1 MSEKNDV
8 TQTENGTAPRSKNR
22 TCARHCKRFWWI
34 YLIVLIVIVIIVVPV
49 IILVAVP
56 KIAQSK
62 INEAELEI
70 QSVQI
75 LETEENAYLM
85 KIDSSITTD
94 GSIHAKVD
102 PFEAEMYLEDWPA
115 HAAFAT
121 VNMPETNSDKHQ
133 VVNVTQNVKITDMDE
148 FTRFNV
154 WFHNNKTLRVTVNG
168 KTKVKPKGLPRKYG
182 VTFKKTLE
190 LKGLDHFAGTVVN
203 DGTIGFGSGKD
214 EPNFNGTTTIPNAS
228 VFTLDNGN
236 VTFTNFVGDVEVG
249 TLTIPNLVLK
259 PGDNVVNITANMD
272 QNLILKAVQKEPYCK
287 TGILPF
293 KLLGKSVFNHGENL
307 TYFAA
312 ALGSSNQT
320 VEIDIGAIL
329 AKPPLKYKVK
339 CTSDDD

>member
-1 MSEKNDV
+1 MSEKNEV

-22 TCARHCKRFWWI
+22 TCARHCKRFWWV
-34 YLIVLIVIVIIVVPV
+34 YLIILCVIVVIVVPV

-70 QSVQI
+70 QNTRI
-75 LETEENAYLM
+75 LETEGNAYLM
-85 KIDSSITTD
+85 EIDSTITTD
-94 GSIHAKVD
+94 GKIHAKVD

-115 HAAFAT
+115 HKAFAT
-121 VNMPETNSDKHQ
+121 VDMPETNSNKHQ
-133 VVNVTQNVKITDMDE
+133 VVNVSQHVKIADMEE

-154 WFHNNKTLRVTVNG
+154 WFHNNETLRVTVYG
-168 KTKVKPKGLPRKYG
+168 KTKVQPKGLSRKYG
-182 VTFKKTLE
+182 VTFKKTVE
-190 LKGLDHFAGTVVN
+190 LKGLNHFAGTTVN
-203 DGTIGFGSGKD
+203 DGHIGFGDGKD

-236 VTFTNFVGDVEVG
+236 VTFRNFVGDVEVG

-259 PGDNVVNITANMD
+259 PGDNVVNITANMN
-272 QNLILKAVQKEPYCK
+272 QTLILNAVQEEPYCK

-293 KLLGKSVFNHGENL
+293 KLLGKSVVNHGENL

-320 VEIDIGAIL
+320 VDIDIGAIL
-329 AKPPLKYKVK
+329 KKSIKYTVK
-339 CTSDDD
+339 CKSDKD

>member
-1 MSEKNDV
+1 
-8 TQTENGTAPRSKNR
+8 
-22 TCARHCKRFWWI
+22 
-34 YLIVLIVIVIIVVPV
+34 
-49 IILVAVP
+49 
-56 KIAQSK
+56 
-62 INEAELEI
+62 
-70 QSVQI
+70 
-75 LETEENAYLM
+75 M

-94 GSIHAKVD
+94 GKIHASVD

-115 HAAFAT
+115 HVPFAT
-121 VNMPETNSDKHQ
+121 VDMPETNSNKHQ
-133 VVNVTQNVKITDMDE
+133 VVNVTQDVKIADMEE

-154 WFHNNKTLRVTVNG
+154 WFHNNETLRVTVNG
-168 KTKVKPKGLPRKYG
+168 KTKVKPSGLPRKYD
-182 VTFKKTLE
+182 VTFKKTVE
-190 LKGLDHFAGTVVN
+190 LKGLNHFAGTEVT
-203 DGTIGFGSGKD
+203 DGHIGFGDGKD
-214 EPNFNGTTTIPNAS
+214 EPNFNGTTVIPNAS

-259 PGDNVVNITANMD
+259 PGDNVVNITASMNQTMVL
-272 QNLILKAVQKEPYCK
+272 NAVQKEPYCK

-329 AKPPLKYKVK
+329 KKDLGYTVK
-339 CTSDDD
+339 F

>member
-1 MSEKNDV
+1 MSEKNEV
-8 TQTENGTAPRSKNR
+8 TQTENGVQPKNR
-22 TCARHCKRFWWI
+22 TCARHCKRFWWV
-34 YLIVLIVIVIIVVPV
+34 YLIVLCVITVIVVPV

-75 LETEENAYLM
+75 LETEPDAYLM

-94 GSIHAKVD
+94 GKIHASVD

-115 HAAFAT
+115 HVPFAI
-121 VNMPETNSDKHQ
+121 VNMPETNSNKHQ
-133 VVNVTQNVKITDMDE
+133 VVNVTQNVKIADMEE

-154 WFHNNKTLRVTVNG
+154 WFHNNETLRVTVNG
-168 KTKVKPKGLPRKYG
+168 KTKVKPSGLPRKYD
-182 VTFKKTLE
+182 VTFKKTIE
-190 LKGLDHFAGTVVN
+190 LKGLNHFAGTKVT
-203 DGTIGFGSGKD
+203 DGHIGLSSDKNI
-214 EPNFNGTTTIPNAS
+214 PNFNGTTVIPNAS

-236 VTFTNFVGDVEVG
+236 VTFTNFVGDTEVG

-259 PGDNVVNITANMD
+259 PGDNVVNITAKMD
-272 QNLILKAVQKEPYCK
+272 QKFILDTVGKEPYCK
-287 TGILPF
+287 TGIIPF
-293 KLLGKSVFNHGENL
+293 KLLGKSVVNHGENL

-329 AKPPLKYKVK
+329 KKDIGYEVK
-339 CTSDDD
+339 CKSD